1 MEGLDKPNQL
11 PGDVEIMYKRLPE
24 ELRREL
30 DTLPSE
36 KMVNV
41 LQALNRFHHTV
52 EAEVYELALRL
63 VRAGH

>member
-1 MEGLDKPNQL
+1 MEGLDKGNKL
-11 PGDVEIMYKRLPE
+11 PGNVEIMYERIPE

-36 KMVNV
+36 KVASV

-52 EAEVYELALRL
+52 EAEVYELAFRL